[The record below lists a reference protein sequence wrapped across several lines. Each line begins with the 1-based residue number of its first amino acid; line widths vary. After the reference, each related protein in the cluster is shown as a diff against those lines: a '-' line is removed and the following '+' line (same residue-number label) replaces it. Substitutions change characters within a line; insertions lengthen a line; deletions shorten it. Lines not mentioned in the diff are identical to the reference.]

1 MYSHVDNYIYL
12 LNGST
17 YSKLFEA
24 TRQQSVKFQ
33 IQGIVDKIRATIPED
48 QNSSTK
54 SLKLST
60 RLRVASEPKVY
71 QNKSKEQ
78 ITKWNEKNIHVIRHL
93 ISLSAY
99 EGMYRC
105 TLYFNICLVIVD
117 RLTYNLLLSYI
128 QFNLQAK

>member
-1 MYSHVDNYIYL
+1 MLIIIL
-12 LNGST
+12 LNDPI

-33 IQGIVDKIRATIPED
+33 MQGIVDWIIATIPED

-78 ITKWNEKNIHVIRHL
+78 ITK
-93 ISLSAY
+93 
-99 EGMYRC
+99 
-105 TLYFNICLVIVD
+105 
-117 RLTYNLLLSYI
+117 
-128 QFNLQAK
+128 